1 MLLVSPTECWHLHVL
16 SIGLVTM
23 LMTTRVKLSIS
34 CKNIKK
40 IFMVF
45 DTCYSVQKFL
55 FLFQTLFVCRSFVC
69 PQANPKSGSVCTSFS
84 CPIMNIH
91 LILCLNESYSVSH
104 REDIRSYFT
113 STMQFICWTNIF
125 QDIFLVRKK
134 YKNISKIF
142 R

>member
-45 DTCYSVQKFL
+45 DTCLIQFKSSCFCFKHYLCAAVLFVHKPTLNMVWYVLRFPVLSWIYILYSVWMSHILWVIEKIYVAILPLQ
-55 FLFQTLFVCRSFVC
+55 CNSY
-69 PQANPKSGSVCTSFS
+69 AG
-84 CPIMNIH
+84 PIFFKI
-91 LILCLNESYSVSH
+91 YS
-104 REDIRSYFT
+104 
-113 STMQFICWTNIF
+113 
-125 QDIFLVRKK
+125 
-134 YKNISKIF
+134 
-142 R
+142 

>member
-1 MLLVSPTECWHLHVL
+1 MLLVLLTECWHLHVL

-69 PQANPKSGSVCTSFS
+69 PQANPKYGSVCTSVS

-91 LILCLNESYSVSH
+91 PILCLNESYSMSH

-125 QDIFLVRKK
+125 QNIFLSSK
-134 YKNISKIF
+134 KIF
-142 R
+142 